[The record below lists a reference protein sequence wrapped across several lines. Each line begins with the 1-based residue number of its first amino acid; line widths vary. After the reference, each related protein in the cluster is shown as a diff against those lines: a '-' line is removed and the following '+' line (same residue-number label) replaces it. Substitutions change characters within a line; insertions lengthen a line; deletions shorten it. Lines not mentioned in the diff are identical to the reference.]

1 MVMHRTIEKP
11 EGTGNPRK
19 VLLML
24 VGGALVIMGGALLLG
39 AGLVV
44 LDVIEDPS
52 SVKLVAL
59 ILEEME
65 GEGNALYG
73 DLGGTRFAIG
83 IGEPLRTLLF
93 LIVVVWLLGTLVSI
107 LKMLVLTGKQ
117 LLTSG
122 SSQES

>member
-1 MVMHRTIEKP
+1 MDMHRTIEKP
-11 EGTGNPRK
+11 EGTGNPRNI
-19 VLLML
+19 VLML
-24 VGGALVIMGGALLLG
+24 VGGALVVMGGALLLG

-44 LDVIEDPS
+44 LEVIEDPA

-73 DLGGTRFAIG
+73 NLDGARFEIG

-93 LIVVVWLLGTLVSI
+93 LVLVVWLLGMLVSI
-107 LKMLVLTGKQ
+107 LKTLVLTGRQ
-117 LLTSG
+117 LLSAGG
-122 SSQES
+122 SPER